1 MALLLENSE
10 VPVIWRGPLKMRAI
24 EQFLSE
30 VVWGELDF
38 LLIDLPPGTGDE
50 PLSVLKLLPD
60 MDGVL
65 IVTISSE
72 VSQTVV
78 GKSITFSKK
87 MGIPVIG
94 LIENMSCFI
103 CPECDKE
110 THIFSMGGGKKVA
123 KD

>member
-1 MALLLENSE
+1 MALVLENSE
-10 VPVIWRGPLKMRAI
+10 VLVIWRGPLKMRAI

-78 GKSITFSKK
+78 GKSITFSKQ
-87 MGIPVIG
+87 MDIPVIG
-94 LIENMSCFI
+94 LIENMSGFI
-103 CPECDKE
+103 CPEGGKE